1 MINSL
6 SCFVGCRS
14 QPSYSMD
21 TSFLPDPASRYRH
34 LLFTTL
40 RFCLAVLTSL
50 GVENMEAGT
59 QVIVHITVPYV
70 LNRSMEK
77 NAQKKAI
84 ITTLNRTKMMTFV
97 DKVSIIHRLS
107 NKRMVQEN
115 GSRCILTLNSSLSRE
130 YKLKNWYV

>member
-1 MINSL
+1 
-6 SCFVGCRS
+6 
-14 QPSYSMD
+14 
-21 TSFLPDPASRYRH
+21 
-34 LLFTTL
+34 
-40 RFCLAVLTSL
+40 
-50 GVENMEAGT
+50 MEAGT

-84 ITTLNRTKMMTFV
+84 ITKLNRTKMMTFV